1 LVMKAMAHQEVLKNR
16 GKSMKRY
23 LGFAIM
29 LILIGRYGS
38 ALADN
43 ISVSGNPGALIVNST
58 TAGSDLIAA
67 TDATTTYSI
76 ETTTGN
82 KKITGAI
89 NSAMPANTS
98 LKVTLTAP
106 SGAFGMFDVI
116 LTVTAKNLVIGIDN
130 GTKESGLGI
139 SYEFSATVEAGI
151 VSMSSKTVTFT
162 IVDSS

>member
-1 LVMKAMAHQEVLKNR
+1 
-16 GKSMKRY
+16 MKRY
-23 LGFAIM
+23 LGVAIM
-29 LILIGRYGS
+29 LLLIGRYGP
-38 ALADN
+38 AFADN
-43 ISVSGNPGALIVNST
+43 ISVSGNPSALIVNST

-67 TDATTTYSI
+67 MDATTTYRI

-106 SGAFGMFDVI
+106 TGAFSMLDI
-116 LTVTAKNLVIGIDN
+116 TLTVTAKDLVIGIDN
-130 GTKESGLGI
+130 GTKESGLSI
-139 SYEFSATVEAGI
+139 SYEFSATVEAGV